1 MSTRPNYALSI
12 IAIALLVSLAGCG
25 AISAV
30 TGPSIT
36 GTNTTVIEERPA
48 LTVEYE
54 TDDYATLLLEDPD
67 GEVVY
72 ETRIEPETNST
83 ALFFS
88 EPRPGEYTVVLRQGG
103 ETVTSKSITYEG
115 AEVKIE
121 SVEQDWFKNKLRSVE
136 VRINNTGD
144 LPLRIGEGAYSV
156 KGYETSTDF
165 YETVGAGETTTIEVK
180 PSYLGEV
187 KITKPGDVDGEL
199 TIQTTAGDVTK
210 ELPKTFEPASL
221 SITQTNPTWE
231 GSELVAVEVK
241 VRNNGDVPTTGNA
254 TIEHGGEVIAYSGE
268 EEIPPGETV
277 SFTVD
282 PYGSIFE
289 ADSGGSVEFETV
301 VNSPSG
307 YVSEGFTREIDAA
320 TVTIESMSPTWEN
333 GQLTELTFTASNDG
347 EVAAEYPVRVTV
359 NGETV
364 FEATVNV
371 PAGDTYEYTAFDVA
385 SYAAPKYI
393 AESGGEYEVKVTIET
408 DDGPVSKSDVVEF
421 DGVDS
426 SISGVDATFYES
438 FESDGFELSSLSFS
452 LRNEGDLPILF
463 DAIEVSIGGATRT
476 ETMYTESSLLPGES
490 TNQFLTLTEEI
501 VVDSG
506 TQELTIRLKR
516 DGETVVSETVTV
528 STG

>member
-12 IAIALLVSLAGCG
+12 IAIALIVSLAGCG

-54 TDDYATLLLEDPD
+54 IDDYATAMLEDPD

-83 ALFFS
+83 PLFFS
-88 EPRPGEYTVVLRQGG
+88 KPRPGEYTVVIRQGG
-103 ETVTSKSITYEG
+103 ETVASKSITFDG
-115 AEVKIE
+115 AEVKVE

-144 LPLRIGEGAYSV
+144 LPLRIGEGTYSV

-165 YETVGAGETTTIEVK
+165 YQTVGAGETTTIELK

-199 TIQTTAGDVTK
+199 TIRTTAGDVTK

-221 SITQTNPTWE
+221 SITQINPTWE
-231 GSELVAVEVK
+231 GSKLVAVEVK
-241 VRNNGDVPTTGNA
+241 VRNTGDVPTTGNA
-254 TIEHGGEVIAYSGE
+254 TIEHGGDVIAYSGE
-268 EEIPPGETV
+268 GQVTPGETV

-282 PYGSIFE
+282 PFGFIFE
-289 ADSGGSVEFETV
+289 ADSGGSFEFETV

-307 YVSEGFTREIDAA
+307 YVSESFSHEIDAA
-320 TVTIESMSPTWEN
+320 TVSIESMSPTWES
-333 GQLTELTFTASNDG
+333 GQLTGLTFTASNDG

-364 FEATVNV
+364 FEATVNI

-393 AESGGEYEVKVTIET
+393 AESGGEYKVTVTIET

-426 SISGVDATFYES
+426 SISSVDATFYEPYG
-438 FESDGFELSSLSFS
+438 SDGCEFSQLSFS
-452 LRNEGDLPILF
+452 LRNDGDIPIRF
-463 DAIEVSIGGATRT
+463 DSIEVSIGGASRT
-476 ETMYTESSLLPGES
+476 KSMYSENSLLPGES
-490 TNQFLTLTEEI
+490 ASQYMTFTEGI
-501 VVDSG
+501 LVDGG
-506 TQELTIRLKR
+506 THEVTIRLKR
-516 DGETVVSETVTV
+516 DGETVVRETVTV